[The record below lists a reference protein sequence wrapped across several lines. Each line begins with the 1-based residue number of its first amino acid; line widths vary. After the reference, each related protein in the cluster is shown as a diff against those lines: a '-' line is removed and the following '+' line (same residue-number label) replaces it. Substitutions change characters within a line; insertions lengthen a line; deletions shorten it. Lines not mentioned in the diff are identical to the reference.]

1 MHLVTVG
8 ASAPHMHPENLALV
22 FIFNKKKQAVFPLKT
37 AMNPNRVHVGGQMH
51 PVTGFMDHSRGAKNG
66 AR

>member
-22 FIFNKKKQAVFPLKT
+22 FIFNKKKQAVFPLKN
-37 AMNPNRVHVGGQMH
+37 AMNPNRVHVGGRC
-51 PVTGFMDHSRGAKNG
+51 TR
-66 AR
+66 